1 MGLLHQLQQ
10 LEPSKVPSILT
21 RSPKGM
27 REGRVEEGSWERG
40 PGHPTP
46 GPLSSGTT
54 MSLMRWGGR
63 PGVRSWKEAGTPQG
77 LEPWPSSAGCATT
90 SAFCFFLLFF
100 HRLKGEKQNLNAAM
114 SRIQ

>member
-1 MGLLHQLQQ
+1 MEQ
-10 LEPSKVPSILT
+10 
-21 RSPKGM
+21 
-27 REGRVEEGSWERG
+27 EGSWERG

-46 GPLSSGTT
+46 GPLSSGTI